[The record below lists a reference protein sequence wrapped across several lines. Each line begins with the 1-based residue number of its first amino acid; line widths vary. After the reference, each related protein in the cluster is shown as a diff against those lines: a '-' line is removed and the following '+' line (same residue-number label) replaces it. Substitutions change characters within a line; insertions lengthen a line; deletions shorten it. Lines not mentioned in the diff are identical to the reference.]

1 MSAEQLF
8 DVRSLVCIVT
18 GGASGI
24 GLACGEA
31 MAENGA
37 TVILGDVDSQRLA
50 LVVDRLRARGFS
62 VEGKRL
68 DVSSRVSVAAAFDDV
83 HTTHGRLD
91 VVFANAGVDVGE
103 GFIARDG
110 SRSVEGALENITD
123 QHWRKYLGINLDG
136 VLHTLQEAARHMKPQ
151 GSGKIVVTTSVA
163 SFCNIGGVGT
173 SYFAAKAA
181 ASHLMRQAALE
192 LARYN
197 IQVNAMAPG
206 AFATNIAN
214 GHVRDPETR
223 QLLESSNPQHRVAD
237 PEEIKGLA
245 LLLAS
250 GASSFI
256 TGSEIVIDG
265 GSLLGLAD

>member
-1 MSAEQLF
+1 MNVAQVF
-8 DVRSLVCIVT
+8 DVNERVCLVT

-37 TVILGDVDSQRLA
+37 RVVLADIDETRLDA
-50 LVVDRLRARGFS
+50 AVGKLQARGLRVFAER
-62 VEGKRL
+62 V
-68 DVSSRVSVAAAFDDV
+68 DVSSRESVAAAFDALV
-83 HTTHGRLD
+83 SREGRLD
-91 VVFANAGVDVGE
+91 VVFANAGVDVGA
-103 GFIARDG
+103 GFVARDG
-110 SRSVEGALENITD
+110 SRSVEGALENISPE
-123 QHWRKYLGINLDG
+123 HWREYLGINLNG

-151 GSGKIVVTTSVA
+151 ASGKIIVTTSIA
-163 SFCNIGGVGT
+163 SFCNVGGVGT

-206 AFATNIAN
+206 AFATNIAG
-214 GHVRDPETR
+214 GHVRDPDMR
-223 QLLESSNPQHRVAD
+223 RLLEAANPQHRIAEPD
-237 PEEIKGLA
+237 EIKGLA

-265 GSLLGLAD
+265 GALLGLAD

>member
-1 MSAEQLF
+1 MKAAQLF
-8 DVRSLVCIVT
+8 DVSNKVCVVT

-31 MAENGA
+31 MAANEARVVLMDIDEGRLSEA
-37 TVILGDVDSQRLA
+37 VARLG
-50 LVVDRLRARGFS
+50 ARGLS
-62 VEGKRL
+62 VAGEVT
-68 DVSSRVSVAAAFDDV
+68 DVSSRASVAAAFNAV
-83 HTTHGRLD
+83 AEREGRID

-103 GFIARDG
+103 GFISRDG

-123 QHWRKYLGINLDG
+123 EHWHKYLGINLGG
-136 VLHTLQEAARHMKPQ
+136 VLHTLQEAARHMKCQ
-151 GSGKIVVTTSVA
+151 GGGKIIVTTSIA
-163 SFCNIGGVGT
+163 SFRNVGGVGT

-214 GHVRDPETR
+214 GHVRDPEMR
-223 QLLESSNPQHRVAD
+223 QLLESSNPQHRIAD
-237 PEEIKGLA
+237 PDEIKGLA

-250 GASSFI
+250 DASAFI

-265 GSLLGLAD
+265 GALLGLAD

>member
-1 MSAEQLF
+1 MNAAQLF
-8 DVRSLVCIVT
+8 DVDNLVCIVT

-31 MAENGA
+31 MAQGGA
-37 TVILGDVDSQRLA
+37 RVVLADIDEARLEEA
-50 LVVDRLRARGFS
+50 VTRLRARGLS
-62 VEGKRL
+62 VIGEVL
-68 DVSSRVSVAAAFDDV
+68 DVSSRSSVATVFEAVSARE
-83 HTTHGRLD
+83 GRID

-110 SRSVEGALENITD
+110 GRSVEGALENIT
-123 QHWRKYLGINLDG
+123 QEHWHKYLGINLNG
-136 VLHTLQEAARHMKPQ
+136 VLHTLQEAARQMKPQ
-151 GSGKIVVTTSVA
+151 SSGKIVVTTSIA
-163 SFCNIGGVGT
+163 SFCNVGGVGT

-206 AFATNIAN
+206 SFATNIAG
-214 GHVRDPETR
+214 GHVRDPEVR
-223 QLLESSNPQHRVAD
+223 RILESSNPQHRIAD

-265 GSLLGLAD
+265 GALLGPAD

>member
-1 MSAEQLF
+1 MNAAQLF
-8 DVRSLVCIVT
+8 EVSNKVCVVT

-24 GLACGEA
+24 GLACAEA

-37 TVILGDVDSQRLA
+37 RVVLMDIDTRRLEA
-50 LVVDRLRARGFS
+50 VVERLRARGGAVS
-62 VEGKRL
+62 GETV
-68 DVSSRVSVAAAFDDV
+68 DVSSRASLATAFEAVA
-83 HTTHGRLD
+83 HREGRID

-110 SRSVEGALENITD
+110 SRSVEGALENIT
-123 QHWRKYLGINLDG
+123 QEHWHTYLGINLGG
-136 VLHTLQEAARHMKPQ
+136 VLHTLQEAARHMKPA
-151 GSGKIVVTTSVA
+151 GSGKIIVTTSVA
-163 SFCNIGGVGT
+163 SLCNVGGVGT

-206 AFATNIAN
+206 AFATNIAG
-214 GHVRDPETR
+214 GHVRDPEMR
-223 QLLESSNPQHRVAD
+223 RLLETTNPQQRVAE

-250 GASSFI
+250 DASSFI

-265 GSLLGLAD
+265 GALLGHAD

>member
-1 MSAEQLF
+1 MDSTSIF
-8 DVRSLVCIVT
+8 DVKGTVCIVT
-18 GGASGI
+18 GGAGGI

-37 TVILGDVDSQRLA
+37 RVFLTDIDTSRLA
-50 LVVDRLRARGFS
+50 SAVERLQ
-62 VEGKRL
+62 GKKL
-68 DVSSRVSVAAAFDDV
+68 DVQGMSMDVSDRASVAHVFDEVAAL
-83 HTTHGRLD
+83 TGRID

-110 SRSVEGALENITD
+110 SRSVEGALENISD
-123 QHWRKYLGINLDG
+123 HHWNKYMGINLGG
-136 VLHTLQEAARHMKPQ
+136 VLHALQEAAKHMKREC
-151 GSGKIVVTTSVA
+151 SGKIIVTTSIA
-163 SFCNIGGVGT
+163 SRSNVGAVGT

-181 ASHLMRQAALE
+181 AAHLMRQAALE
-192 LARYN
+192 LARFN
-197 IQVNAMAPG
+197 IQVNAIAPG

-214 GHVRDPETR
+214 GHVRDPEVR
-223 QLLESSNPQHRVAD
+223 HLLESSNPQHRVAD
-237 PEEIKGLA
+237 PDEIKGLA

-265 GSLLGLAD
+265 GALLGVAE

>member
-1 MSAEQLF
+1 MESAQIF
-8 DVRSLVCIVT
+8 DVRGQVCIVT
-18 GGASGI
+18 GGAGGI

-37 TVILGDVDSQRLA
+37 RVVLTDIDSARLA
-50 LVVDRLRARGFS
+50 SAVERLQ
-62 VEGKRL
+62 GKNL
-68 DVSSRVSVAAAFDDV
+68 DVQGVSMDVSTRSTVAAVFDQV
-83 HTTHGRLD
+83 IANAGRID

-103 GFIARDG
+103 GFIAKDG

-123 QHWRKYLGINLDG
+123 QHWNKYIGINLGG
-136 VLHTLQEAARHMKPQ
+136 VLHTLQESAKHMKRQ
-151 GSGKIVVTTSVA
+151 CSGKIIITTSIA
-163 SFCNIGGVGT
+163 SRSNVGAVGT

-181 ASHLMRQAALE
+181 AAHLMRQAALE
-192 LARYN
+192 LARFN
-197 IQVNAMAPG
+197 IQVNAIAPG

-214 GHVRDPETR
+214 GHVRDPEVR
-223 QLLESSNPQHRVAD
+223 RLLEASNPQHRVAD
-237 PEEIKGLA
+237 PDEIKGLA

-265 GSLLGLAD
+265 GALLGIAE

>member
-1 MSAEQLF
+1 MNAAQLF
-8 DVRSLVCIVT
+8 DVSNKVCVVT

-24 GLACGEA
+24 GQACGEA
-31 MAENGA
+31 MAENDA
-37 TVILGDVDSQRLA
+37 RVVLMDIDSARLNEA
-50 LVVDRLRARGFS
+50 VARLRARGLAVS
-62 VEGKRL
+62 GEVV
-68 DVSSRVSVAAAFDDV
+68 DVSSRASLAAAFDAV
-83 HTTHGRLD
+83 VGREGRID

-110 SRSVEGALENITD
+110 GRSVEGALENIT
-123 QHWRKYLGINLDG
+123 QEHWRKYLGINLDG
-136 VLHTLQEAARHMKPQ
+136 VLHTLQEAARQMKPQ
-151 GSGKIVVTTSVA
+151 GSGKIVVTTSIA
-163 SFCNIGGVGT
+163 SFCNVGGVGT

-206 AFATNIAN
+206 SFATNIAG
-214 GHVRDPETR
+214 GHVRDPEMR
-223 QLLESSNPQHRVAD
+223 RILESSNPQHRIAD

-265 GSLLGLAD
+265 GALLGPAD

>member
-1 MSAEQLF
+1 MSVTQLF
-8 DVRSLVCIVT
+8 DVRNQVCIVT

-37 TVILGDVDSQRLA
+37 RVFLGDVDSRRLDFA
-50 LVVDRLRARGFS
+50 VERLCSRGLK
-62 VEGKRL
+62 VEGRVL
-68 DVSSRVSVAAAFDDV
+68 DVSSRASVASVFDEV
-83 HTTHGRLD
+83 LELTGRLD

-110 SRSVEGALENITD
+110 SRSVEGALENITE

-151 GSGKIVVTTSVA
+151 GSGKIIVTTSIA
-163 SFCNIGGVGT
+163 SLCNVGGVGT

-197 IQVNAMAPG
+197 IQVNAIAPG

-214 GHVRDPETR
+214 GHVRDPEFR
-223 QLLESSNPQHRVAD
+223 RLLESSNPQHRVAD

-256 TGSEIVIDG
+256 TGTEIVIDG
-265 GSLLGLAD
+265 GSLLGPAD